1 MQTIRVALADDHPL
15 ILKIVRQELA
25 RAGDISIVWES
36 GAVNDLLTLI
46 TRQMPDVLMLDL
58 SFSGHPFDPSAF
70 VRDLKTRFPKIHVLI
85 LTAYDDPVW
94 IDELLSVGVSGYIV
108 KSDDFSLRLVDAVR
122 AVAQGRTFLST
133 TAVMGLMA
141 ARRHYTLTDRE
152 RAILRLATQ
161 GHANVEIA
169 GTLGISHGTVRN
181 HLSNIYAK
189 LGVDNRDAAVRAA
202 EGLRELPRANAN
214 QRRAEPCLHRDAV
227 RRHSPQVVLR
237 CRIHRADH
245 HHRRADPNQ
254 QRLRRENPRQRIDTD
269 HCRKNRERRGTGGR
283 CVRNHIL
290 QPHMRKRGADA
301 DHQGREDKPT
311 ANRADIKP
319 RDNDRLRPRGKMER
333 NANEK

>member
-25 RAGDISIVWES
+25 RAGDVSIVWES

-214 QRRAEPCLHRDAV
+214 QRHELRTPLHTLMGLT
-227 RRHSPQVVLR
+227 HMLQS
-237 CRIHRADH
+237 
-245 HHRRADPNQ
+245 
-254 QRLRRENPRQRIDTD
+254 RLT
-269 HCRKNRERRGTGGR
+269 RRGELTPEDAEELIAQ
-283 CVRNHIL
+283 IL
-290 QPHMRKRGADA
+290 AEATRL
-301 DHQGREDKPT
+301 DHLLDDLLK
-311 ANRADIKP
+311 
-319 RDNDRLRPRGKMER
+319 
-333 NANEK
+333 